1 MNNSDDPS
9 LSRRKLFELVSAS
22 VGAGLIGVRAATA
35 EAQAV
40 PPSDRSHTLG
50 GRTYNVRDFGAK
62 GDGVTLDTAAL
73 QQAINDCH
81 REQGGTVLV
90 PAGVFVIGSVEL
102 KSNVTLELA
111 AQAKLLGS
119 SNGAHYHAADK
130 IPLSGDS
137 TLNDGNVGL
146 IFAVEA
152 ENVSIV
158 GQGTIDGQGSEFR
171 SPMRGAPP
179 PSGRGGAE
187 RPYHLLFYHC
197 RNLTVRDITLVNS
210 AFHSIRVIQ
219 SHYVKMEGLHIHN
232 RVNHNNDGFHFISC
246 EYVHVSD
253 CDVESQDDACA
264 LFGSCKF
271 VTVTGCSFSTR
282 WSVFRFGGGVA
293 ENIAVSNCL
302 IYQTYGC
309 PIKLR
314 CSPGSRFENMS
325 FSNLVMNQVTGPI
338 SIGCGP
344 QTRPNGEFVQPQD
357 ESPGIVRNIS
367 FTNIRATV
375 VVPQPLPEVPFESR
389 YNPGEI
395 KSCIA
400 LNRVGSGNI
409 IENISFDNVHVT
421 FPGGG
426 TAEEAALRDLPTVV
440 GEYYQTGVLPAYG
453 LYARGVRRLTLKNVR
468 FDVAASELRPAVVF
482 DHVEDAAVNGFS
494 AQGNSQA
501 ESLVRFISTREVLL
515 SASRVLAAVP
525 AFLELEGADC
535 GEITI
540 DGGDLS
546 KAQNPLLL
554 RQGAQQQAV
563 KLRI

>member
-1 MNNSDDPS
+1 MNNSGDPS
-9 LSRRKLFELVSAS
+9 FSRRRLLELVSATS
-22 VGAGLIGVRAATA
+22 LDRGLVGLSAA
-35 EAQAV
+35 AV
-40 PPSDRSHTLG
+40 APQPKPDASHTLG
-50 GRTYNVRDFGAK
+50 LRTYNVRDFGAK
-62 GDGVTLDTAAL
+62 GDGVTLDTEAF
-73 QQAINDCH
+73 QQAIDACN

-90 PAGVFVIGSVEL
+90 PAGVFVIGTIEL
-102 KSNVTLELA
+102 KSNVTLYLS

-119 SNGAHYHAADK
+119 GNGTHYHAADK
-130 IPLSGDS
+130 IPLRGDS
-137 TLNDGNVGL
+137 TLGDGNVGL

-152 ENVSIV
+152 ENVTV
-158 GQGTIDGQGSEFR
+158 EGQGTIDGQGSEFR
-171 SPMRGAPP
+171 SPTRGTPP
-179 PSGRGGAE
+179 PSGRGGAD
-187 RPYHLLFYHC
+187 RPYHLLFYRC
-197 RNLTVRDITLVNS
+197 RNLSVRDIRLVNS

-219 SHYVKMEGLHIHN
+219 SHYIKMEGLHIHN
-232 RVNHNNDGFHFISC
+232 RVNRNNDGFHFVSC
-246 EYVHVSD
+246 EYVHVSR
-253 CDVESQDDACA
+253 CDVECQDDACA

-271 VTVTGCSFSTR
+271 VTVTSCSFSTR

-293 ENIAVSNCL
+293 ENVAVSNCL

-325 FSNLVMNQVTGPI
+325 FSNLLMNQVIGPI

-344 QTRPNGEFVQPQD
+344 QTRPSGELVEPEN
-357 ESPGIVRNIS
+357 ESPGIVRNITL
-367 FTNIRATV
+367 TNIRATV

-389 YNPGEI
+389 YNAGEI
-395 KSCIA
+395 KSSMA
-400 LNRVGSGNI
+400 LNGVGPGNV
-409 IENISFDNVHVT
+409 IENITFDNVHVT

-426 TAEEAALRDLPTVV
+426 TAEEAALRDVPKVV

-453 LYARGVRRLTLKNVR
+453 LYARAVRGLTLRNVR
-468 FDVAASELRPAVVF
+468 FDVAATELRPALVF
-482 DHVEDAAVNGFS
+482 DHVEDAALNGFS

-515 SASRVLAAVP
+515 SASRVLATVP

-546 KAQNPLLL
+546 KAQNPLRL
-554 RQGAQQQAV
+554 RQGAQPQAV